1 MCLPKAPKTDPNV
14 KKQQELQAAAE
25 QARLK
30 EEKDKQLVAT
40 KRTLRASGL
49 RSLISGQGSGIGS
62 SYL

>member
-14 KKQQELQAAAE
+14 KKQQALQAAAE

-40 KRTLRASGL
+40 KRSLRGSGL
-49 RSLISGQGSGIGS
+49 RSLLSGQGSGIGN